1 MPPKKTLK
9 KATMIKMISTQN
21 APAAIGPYTQAV
33 LAGGIL
39 YISGQIPIN
48 PKTGEMAKGIAAETH
63 QVMENLKAILEEA
76 QMTFSNVVK
85 TSIFIKNMDDF
96 GIVNEIYASY
106 FQDSIY
112 HPARETIQVAALP
125 KNANIEISMTAHQ
138 K

>member
-1 MPPKKTLK
+1 
-9 KATMIKMISTQN
+9 
-21 APAAIGPYTQAV
+21 
-33 LAGGIL
+33 
-39 YISGQIPIN
+39 
-48 PKTGEMAKGIAAETH
+48 MAKGIAAETH

-112 HPARETIQVAALP
+112 PARETIQVAALP

>member
-1 MPPKKTLK
+1 MT
-9 KATMIKMISTQN
+9 KMISTQN

-48 PKTGEMAKGIAAETH
+48 PKTGKMAKGIAAETH

-106 FQDSIY
+106 FQDGIY
-112 HPARETIQVAALP
+112 PARETIQVAALP